1 MINILNRTAYVLL
14 GILLLMIAPFLIP
27 KVIGFIPYAVL
38 TDSMEPAYSVG
49 SLIYV
54 KESAPETIQVG
65 DVITF
70 RLDVKSGQ
78 LATHRVVANNT
89 KDKEFITKG
98 DHNDYQDAAGVAY
111 ERLIGRVAG
120 SVPVLGYLYS
130 FLVSSTGIAL
140 ETFIVAMIYKSL
152 LATCVYINKEKSLQ
166 AKEMNII
173 FAIVS
178 KVYRYARN
186 RKQKSLMRYVFIGL

>member
-140 ETFIVAMIYKSL
+140 ETFMVAMIIILWL
-152 LATCVYINKEKSLQ
+152 LVYTSTRKNHC
-166 AKEMNII
+166 
-173 FAIVS
+173 
-178 KVYRYARN
+178 
-186 RKQKSLMRYVFIGL
+186 KQKK

>member
-78 LATHRVVANNT
+78 LATHRVVANN
-89 KDKEFITKG
+89 
-98 DHNDYQDAAGVAY
+98 
-111 ERLIGRVAG
+111 
-120 SVPVLGYLYS
+120 
-130 FLVSSTGIAL
+130 SSMG
-140 ETFIVAMIYKSL
+140 
-152 LATCVYINKEKSLQ
+152 
-166 AKEMNII
+166 
-173 FAIVS
+173 
-178 KVYRYARN
+178 
-186 RKQKSLMRYVFIGL
+186 

>member
-120 SVPVLGYLYS
+120 SVPVLGIQLPC
-130 FLVSSTGIAL
+130 FLNRNCTRN
-140 ETFIVAMIYKSL
+140 IYCGDDYNP

>member
-98 DHNDYQDAAGVAY
+98 ITMIIRMRQ
-111 ERLIGRVAG
+111 
-120 SVPVLGYLYS
+120 VLLMS
-130 FLVSSTGIAL
+130 VSSEGW
-140 ETFIVAMIYKSL
+140 
-152 LATCVYINKEKSLQ
+152 Q
-166 AKEMNII
+166 A
-173 FAIVS
+173 
-178 KVYRYARN
+178 VYR
-186 RKQKSLMRYVFIGL
+186 S

>member
-98 DHNDYQDAAGVAY
+98 DHNDRKGGRQCTGL
-111 ERLIGRVAG
+111 RLFIQL
-120 SVPVLGYLYS
+120 PC
-130 FLVSSTGIAL
+130 FLNRNCTRN
-140 ETFIVAMIYKSL
+140 IYCGDDYNP

>member
-111 ERLIGRVAG
+111 ERLIGG
-120 SVPVLGYLYS
+120 SQCHRAELS
-130 FLVSSTGIAL
+130 EAEAL
-140 ETFIVAMIYKSL
+140 
-152 LATCVYINKEKSLQ
+152 CD
-166 AKEMNII
+166 
-173 FAIVS
+173 
-178 KVYRYARN
+178 
-186 RKQKSLMRYVFIGL
+186 